1 MFEASEFSNWVQARE
16 KNLEEKVKR
25 LEEELKMMRFR
36 DLSANRTIREM
47 AWLITGLVIKDM
59 KGTTKFERNI
69 VGGETDFTYT
79 IEIDNNQF
87 IGIRIFC
94 TEYPLYT
101 AGQNGQKTTLTASVT
116 TMAICSNIKQLRCV
130 YFVFTMQPEFS
141 LWVNFVLFII

>member
-87 IGIRIFC
+87 IGKSAAFQEAQMRAYQDFLYRISTVYSG
-94 TEYPLYT
+94 TEWSKDDLDRLSYYYGDL
-101 AGQNGQKTTLTASVT
+101 Q
-116 TMAICSNIKQLRCV
+116 
-130 YFVFTMQPEFS
+130 
-141 LWVNFVLFII
+141 